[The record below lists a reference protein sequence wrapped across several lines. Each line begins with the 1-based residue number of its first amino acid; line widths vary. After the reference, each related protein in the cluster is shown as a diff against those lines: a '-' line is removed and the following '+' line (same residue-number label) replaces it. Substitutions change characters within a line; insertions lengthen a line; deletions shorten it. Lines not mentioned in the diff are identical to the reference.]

1 MVTFN
6 YTGSDENGTDVSKS
20 LTVPILTMLPIPNL
34 EVCICTA
41 ADAISVRVITLA
53 LYRRRA
59 SQIEEATVEFNAKI
73 SSVTS
78 SSTEQNTAYG
88 VTVNAKYSSFWSPVS
103 VDLKASFS
111 STKQTKSSNVENR
124 EYSMRVL
131 VRARQA
137 SIPEGLKRIL
147 DILEE
152 AMKVKS

>member
-34 EVCICTA
+34 EVCIQP

-53 LYRRRA
+53 LYHRRA

-88 VTVNAKYSSFWSPVS
+88 VTVNAKYSAFWSPVS

-111 STKQTKSSNVENR
+111 STKQTKNSNVENR

-131 VRARQA
+131 VTARQA
-137 SIPEGLKRIL
+137 SIPEGMKRIL

>member
-34 EVCICTA
+34 EVCIQP

-53 LYRRRA
+53 LYHRRA

-111 STKQTKSSNVENR
+111 STKQTKNSNVENR

-131 VRARQA
+131 VTARQA

>member
-34 EVCICTA
+34 EVCIQP
-41 ADAISVRVITLA
+41 ADAVSVRVITLA

-111 STKQTKSSNVENR
+111 STKQTKNSNVENR

-131 VRARQA
+131 VTARQA

>member
-34 EVCICTA
+34 EVCIQP